1 MPHYYFHVWSGGQLA
16 ADDSGCAL
24 PSLDAA
30 RRKAEEVASHMV
42 VQNPCGAGHWSG
54 WDVEVTDHAGRTVL
68 LLPIS
73 DVGLSTTSKRAA

>member
-1 MPHYYFHVWSGGQLA
+1 MPHYHFHVWGGGQLA

-30 RRKAEEVASHMV
+30 RRNAEAVASHMV
-42 VQNPCGAGHWSG
+42 VQNPCRAGDWSG

-68 LLPIS
+68 FLPIS